1 MSKKKRASPVRKATS
16 ATGDKRRALSRRS
29 LLAALGL
36 GVAVPA
42 MRASGKEPD
51 FDKLFD
57 EYWEQVKADIAE
69 RDAERVPKKKEI
81 LELRIQYRRNAVML
95 TIDRSR
101 YNSMCNKA
109 TPVPSP
115 PPAKPR

>member
-1 MSKKKRASPVRKATS
+1 MSKKKRASPFRKATS

-42 MRASGKEPD
+42 MRASGKD

-57 EYWEQVKADIAE
+57 DYWDQVKADIAE
-69 RDAERVPKKKEI
+69 RDAEKVPKKKEI
-81 LELRIQYRRNAVML
+81 LELRIQYRRNAVMQ